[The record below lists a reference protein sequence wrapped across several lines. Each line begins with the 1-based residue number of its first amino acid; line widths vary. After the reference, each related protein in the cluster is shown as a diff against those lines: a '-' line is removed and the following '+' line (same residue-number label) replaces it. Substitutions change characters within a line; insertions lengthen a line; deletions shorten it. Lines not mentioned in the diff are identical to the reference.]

1 MSRELMIELASA
13 GITTKEAAK
22 RAGMNYY
29 QFRMLR
35 DLYPDIKWRISAGQR
50 AGLRTLHKLDTQ
62 KVAEILADTRM
73 AKLIADDYGV
83 SLSTIYNIRA
93 RRIWRRSEI

>member
-1 MSRELMIELASA
+1 MSAELIASLASS
-13 GITTKEAAK
+13 GMTQREAAAK
-22 RAGMNYY
+22 LGMPYRT
-29 QFRMLR
+29 FRDLR

-73 AKLIADDYGV
+73 ARLIADDYGV

-93 RRIWRRSEI
+93 RRIWLRPEI